1 MNPYDVLGVSKDA
14 SDQEIKRAYRKLS
27 KKYHPDLNH
36 EPGAEEKRHNMINLV
51 QQVDSK
57 ALVVAKV
64 SVALILVD
72 LEQVALKIYSVH
84 SLVVVKAEIIMALVK
99 GEIFNMKCI

>member
-1 MNPYDVLGVSKDA
+1 
-14 SDQEIKRAYRKLS
+14 
-27 KKYHPDLNH
+27 
-36 EPGAEEKRHNMINLV
+36 MINLV
-51 QQVDSK
+51 RQVDNK

-72 LEQVALKIYSVH
+72 LEQVASKIYSVH